1 MPANQFIRH
10 LTHFNRLSVFLLL
23 LTACIPEAMTQEP
36 ARDTA
41 FYREGISRL
50 FLAAASETDDNRR
63 IQISDSLIEI
73 TGEYLSSDI
82 PFEHIFSD
90 ISYMGY
96 YMASDSLVKIVSWNI
111 PMNNGS
117 NSYVCFVTKRS
128 GKEKQTRLLTG
139 ERGTLSIDQEQQFT
153 AEDWYGVLYYDIIPF
168 NSDTGVLYLLPGLDM
183 NDLYTNGK
191 VLEVMGFGDDGIPYF
206 GEKVIRSGDSL
217 LSRML
222 FRYSSNSSMM
232 LRYESERE
240 WVVFD
245 HLSPAEPAFSGIY
258 SYYGPDSSYDALVF
272 RGGEW
277 VHVRDVDLR
286 NRQ

>member
-1 MPANQFIRH
+1 MPVKQFIRH
-10 LTHFNRLSVFLLL
+10 LTHFSLLSVFLLL
-23 LTACIPEAMTQEP
+23 STVLTAESISQEP

-41 FYREGISRL
+41 FYRESLSRL
-50 FLAAASETDDNRR
+50 FLAASSETDDKRR
-63 IQISDSLIEI
+63 EQISDSLIAV
-73 TGEYLSSDI
+73 TGEYLASDI

-90 ISYMGY
+90 IRYMGY

-111 PMNNGS
+111 PLNIGS
-117 NSYVCFVTKRS
+117 NSYVCFVVRREGEEKHIHLLS
-128 GKEKQTRLLTG
+128 GD
-139 ERGTLSIDQEQQFT
+139 RGTLSIDQNQQFA

-168 NSDTGVLYLLPGLDM
+168 NSDNRELYLMPGLDM

-191 VLEVMGFGDDGIPYF
+191 VVEVMGFGEDGIPYF

-232 LRYESERE
+232 LRYESENERM
-240 WVVFD
+240 VFD
-245 HLSPAEPAFSGIY
+245 HLSPAEPSFSGIY
-258 SYYGPDSSYDALVF
+258 SYYGPDSSYDALEF

-277 VHVRDVDLR
+277 VHVGDVDLR